1 MAIKR
6 YTATKDNTITNA
18 YAAALTADSRGTGSN
33 MGMADVVEVFSIYG
47 QASGSATGPSEELT
61 RIIMEFPTSTISTD
75 RTAGTIPASG
85 SVSFYLRL
93 FNAKHVFTLPRRFN
107 LLVQPIGNVYEAA
120 SWEEGSGLD
129 MEEYKDKTYDGSG
142 SNWIRRGKV
151 GAWARPGGD
160 FLTAS
165 TDISYNVFFPEGYED
180 LEVDI
185 SFLVEDWLQNET
197 GSTGI
202 ANYGLGIYLTGSQEA
217 YYSSSTLAHPTG
229 ANSDGIL
236 NNEFGAQDSYYTKKF
251 FARSSEYVFKR
262 PVLEARW
269 DSRIKDNRGSFYY
282 SSSLA
287 TGADNLNTLYLY
299 NYVRGKLTDI
309 PGLKDDAF
317 GADSLQVSVYSGS
330 SVPTGAALLLP
341 VGGGVTTNLDTNIT
355 ASRVSTGLYTASFA
369 VTGTLTK
376 LFDVWYSGSVQYF
389 TSSLAPKTLAAFNNA
404 PTFQYVSAITNL
416 KAKYTRNE
424 TARLRMFIRNKNWSP
439 TVYNVATAQIV
450 NQALLSASYNI
461 YRIIDNLDAIP
472 YGTGSDKQTYMSYD
486 VSGNYFDVD
495 MSLLEA
501 GYSYGISVSYYN
513 NSINDW
519 AEQPET
525 FKFRVD

>member
-18 YAAALTADSRGTGSN
+18 YAAALTAASRGTGSN

-47 QASGSATGPSEELT
+47 QASGSATGLSEELT
-61 RIIMEFPTSTISTD
+61 RIIMEFPVSTISTD
-75 RTAGTIPASG
+75 RTAGTIPLSG

-165 TDISYNVFFPEGYED
+165 TDISYNAFFPEGYED

-217 YYSSSTLAHPTG
+217 YYSSSALAHPTG

-251 FARSSEYVFKR
+251 FARSSEYFFKR

-309 PGLKDDAF
+309 PGLKDDVF
-317 GADSLQVSVYSGS
+317 GNDSLWVSLYSGS

-341 VGGGVTTNLDTNIT
+341 IGGGVG
-355 ASRVSTGLYTASFA
+355 A
-369 VTGTLTK
+369 
-376 LFDVWYSGSVQYF
+376 GS
-389 TSSLAPKTLAAFNNA
+389 
-404 PTFQYVSAITNL
+404 
-416 KAKYTRNE
+416 
-424 TARLRMFIRNKNWSP
+424 
-439 TVYNVATAQIV
+439 
-450 NQALLSASYNI
+450 
-461 YRIIDNLDAIP
+461 
-472 YGTGSDKQTYMSYD
+472 
-486 VSGNYFDVD
+486 
-495 MSLLEA
+495 
-501 GYSYGISVSYYN
+501 
-513 NSINDW
+513 
-519 AEQPET
+519 
-525 FKFRVD
+525 